1 MAGIEQQDVQ
11 GLGLGHIIAAHP
23 AARRAWATA
32 RPSSFGRCCLASG
45 GLARPSSDRVRGAG
59 GKSSLTIPDKLLL
72 WMQLF
77 NEK

>member
-1 MAGIEQQDVQ
+1 M
-11 GLGLGHIIAAHP
+11 
-23 AARRAWATA
+23 
-32 RPSSFGRCCLASG
+32 PS
-45 GLARPSSDRVRGAG
+45 GLAGLPDRRSFPGAG